1 MKYQFTFG
9 NIILEFPDQYN
20 HDLFTG
26 EFSRI
31 LNLELPN
38 IFEDSKLS
46 SIGLGATF
54 SEINNN

>member
-1 MKYQFTFG
+1 MKYQFIFG
-9 NIILEFPDQYN
+9 NITLEFPDQHN
-20 HDLFTG
+20 HDLFTN

-54 SEINNN
+54 SEINND

>member
-1 MKYQFTFG
+1 MKYEFIFG
-9 NIILEFPDQYN
+9 NITLEFPDQHN
-20 HDLFTG
+20 HDLFAN

-31 LNLELPN
+31 LNLELPS

-54 SEINNN
+54 SEINND